1 MSRGRSLLLHVAAG
15 ALLTGF
21 ALAPLWRAGLVGAD
35 LALFPEGGGR
45 VTALSALGN
54 ASLEL
59 TRSLFGTPGPQADL
73 AARALRGENAL
84 YLFLACLV
92 FSALLRRTL
101 RAWLGDEVGFAA
113 QRAAVVL
120 LPLHPWCLLAVASAS
135 ARGELLGLFF
145 AALSAFAFLRARQQ
159 GEQRWLAASLALALG
174 AGAASAGTWLLA
186 PLCGILEWI
195 VARRHRSA
203 LARVRTTFTTLSGF
217 ALALLVPQWLSG
229 RGVRIPEPGSESV
242 ADWLSALGRVLVPV
256 HPAQQDL
263 ARAALAGAALLLVLQ
278 PALVAARSAPRT
290 WGRFALAW
298 SLLIFVC
305 LLPAPLGAARPPADL
320 ASLRWMCAPALCL
333 GVACAAAATAH
344 SGWKRASF
352 PWVLALALLA
362 LDRPIVRS
370 WPAATRRLEALVG
383 LVANL
388 GDHAPRRAAEIV
400 LLSPARE
407 ERGLVLVPGEIAG
420 RWLARA
426 AGLERELVLADVA
439 ALTAWAGSA
448 SFPPEVYLL
457 QPSASTAAP
466 FLSDVLPAT
475 RFVQRR
481 ASADAPQGWRE
492 SPGSKPVLDVDP
504 QWLRC
509 VRVRLRPDA
518 PRAVRPRIAW
528 RSDEGA
534 PVASADGAWIEGAD
548 GPVALFDLARDPRWL
563 LCGRVRRIW
572 LEGGEPDLAYDVL
585 AALPE
590 PALAQA
596 PLERSRGW
604 SARLADAQPAASSMP
619 ELRWQLVL
627 FDPRRLERETL
638 ASTQAAGAELEFE
651 TPAGWSGRAS
661 LEWSLEALLGDSC
674 VARLSGRR

>member
-35 LALFPEGGGR
+35 LALFPADGGS
-45 VTALSALGN
+45 VSALSALGD

-59 TRSLFGTPGPQADL
+59 TRVLFGTPSHQADL
-73 AARALRGENAL
+73 AARALRAENAL

-120 LPLHPWCLLAVASAS
+120 LPLHPWCLVAVASAS

-159 GEQRWLAASLALALG
+159 GEQRWLVASLALALG
-174 AGAASAGTWLLA
+174 AGAASAESWLLA

-195 VARRHRSA
+195 VARRHRTA
-203 LARVRTTFTTLSGF
+203 LARVRTTFTTLVGF
-217 ALALLVPQWLSG
+217 ALALLAPQWLSG
-229 RGVRIPEPGSESV
+229 RGVQLPEPGPEAL

-256 HPAQQDL
+256 HPSQPDL
-263 ARAALAGAALLLVLQ
+263 ARAALAGMALLLVLQ

-305 LLPAPLGAARPPADL
+305 LLPAPFGAAQPPGDL
-320 ASLRWMCAPALCL
+320 SRLRWMCAPALCL
-333 GVACAAAATAH
+333 GVACATAATSL
-344 SGWKRASF
+344 SGWKRGSF

-370 WPAATRRLEALVG
+370 WPAATRRLDALVAG
-383 LVANL
+383 LAQ
-388 GDHAPRRAAEIV
+388 HARSAPRRAAEIV

-407 ERGLVLVPGEIAG
+407 ERGLVLVPEPIAS
-420 RWLARA
+420 RWLSRA
-426 AGLERELVLADVA
+426 AGLERELVLADA
-439 ALTAWAGSA
+439 AGLTAWAGSA
-448 SFPPEVYLL
+448 SFPPEAYLL
-457 QPSASTAAP
+457 QPSASTEAP
-466 FLSDVLPAT
+466 FLADVLPAT
-475 RFVQRR
+475 RLVQRR
-481 ASADAPQGWRE
+481 ASADAPQSWRE
-492 SPGSKPVLDVDP
+492 SRGSHPVLDVDP

-509 VRVRLRPDA
+509 VRVRPGPGVLHSG
-518 PRAVRPRIAW
+518 RPRIAW

-534 PVASADGAWIEGAD
+534 PVASAQGAWIEGAD
-548 GPVALFDLARDPRWL
+548 GPIALFDLAQDPRWL

-572 LEGGEPDLAYDVL
+572 LEGGEPDLAYDL
-585 AALPE
+585 LPALPE

-596 PLERSRGW
+596 PVELAGRW
-604 SARLADAQPAASSMP
+604 TARLAEVQPVASAA
-619 ELRWQLVL
+619 EDLRWRFVL
-627 FDPRRLERETL
+627 FDPRRLESATL
-638 ASTQAAGAELEFE
+638 APERSAAGALEFE
-651 TPAGWSGRAS
+651 PTAGWNARTG
-661 LEWSLEALLGDSC
+661 LEWRLEALLGDAC
-674 VARLSGRR
+674 VVRLSGRR